1 VFLAPDA
8 RLISV
13 VVGAGEE
20 VAGPPRPVADAEVSG
35 LDAVDQDAIPA
46 GVTLL
51 DRYEAAAFALLD
63 LHTPRSVRQGWG
75 GRDVSVHLERAAAM
89 VEGVV
94 VPLGAGGPFLVSV
107 TAFEVQRDRVPG
119 CDGARGEEQ
128 KGACRDEPEKR
139 STGSVSSSRI
149 SFRLI
154 RLPVTAGD
162 VAALGPRAATS

>member
-1 VFLAPDA
+1 VAPASGYPEVFLVAPDA

-35 LDAVDQDAIPA
+35 LDAVDQDAIPVR
-46 GVTLL
+46 VTLP

-63 LHTPRSVRQGWG
+63 LDLHTPRPVRQGWG
-75 GRDVSVHLERAAAM
+75 GRDVFVHLERAAAM

-94 VPLGAGGPFLVSV
+94 VALGAGGPFLVSV

-119 CDGARGEEQ
+119 CDGLAAR
-128 KGACRDEPEKR
+128 
-139 STGSVSSSRI
+139 SR
-149 SFRLI
+149 RA
-154 RLPVTAGD
+154 P
-162 VAALGPRAATS
+162 AATSPRSDRREV